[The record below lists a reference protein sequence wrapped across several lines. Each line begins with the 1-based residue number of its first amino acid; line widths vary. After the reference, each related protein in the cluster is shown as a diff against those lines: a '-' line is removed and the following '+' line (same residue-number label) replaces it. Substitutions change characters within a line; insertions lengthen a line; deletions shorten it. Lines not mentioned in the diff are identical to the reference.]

1 MKITIQELSKSFG
14 GRDIFNNF
22 SLEVDS
28 GVRLCV
34 CGPNGTGKSTLLRLL
49 AGVEPADGGRVILP
63 KGCRLGF
70 VEQELS
76 EEALDTPLL
85 TYVLD
90 VLHDWNEF
98 WAEWEEAAQQK
109 DEARLTQ
116 LMHRQA
122 ELEATHGYN
131 PEHRAKAVLSGLGFA
146 ESKWLRTLRE
156 LSGGWRERAKLA
168 RVLTAGADVLL
179 LDEPTNHLDM
189 EAVEWLESFL
199 MDFKGA
205 LVFVAHDRV
214 FMDRVGTHV
223 LYLGLSRPVFRK
235 ATYTQFLSL
244 QEEYNA
250 QREREA
256 KALQD
261 ELARKMA
268 FVERFRAKAT
278 KARQAGSRQKMAK
291 KLEKELE
298 DYRPEPK
305 RKELNFTWPE
315 APHMEKVALAA
326 ADLAFHF
333 PDGKQMWP
341 PLTFTLYNGQRVALV
356 GHNGCGKSTLLKLL
370 AGTLERCGGNVV
382 TAPQMRLG
390 YYTQHQMDTLR
401 PDTTVLGEI
410 RRLSDP
416 RTTEEELMS
425 VLGLFLLGQEY
436 FDRQVSKLSGGEKSR
451 LVLASLFLK
460 RCNFLL
466 LDEPTNHLDA
476 ESVAWLERYLSTFPG
491 TVIAVTH
498 DRYFLDNVAGWI
510 LELDR
515 GRGIPW
521 KGNYSSWL
529 EQKQKRLA
537 NEEKAEADRQKTL
550 ARELEWIRMSPK
562 GRHAKGKARIN
573 AYEAMLSHESE
584 KRAPDLEIYIPP
596 GPRLGKSVIELTGV
610 SKSMGDRV
618 LMEDVNAIIP
628 AGAIVGIIGPNGAGK
643 TTLFKMLVGQEQPD
657 TGTVKVGDTVQFA
670 YVDQGR
676 ESLEPGKSVYDI
688 ISEGHDT
695 IKLGSREVNARAYCT
710 RFNFHGADQQKKVDV
725 LSGGERNRL
734 HLARMLKSGAN
745 VLLLDEP
752 TNDIDVN
759 TMRALEDALDN
770 FAGCVLV
777 VSHDRWFLDRIAT
790 HIMAFEGD
798 SSVIFFEGN
807 FSEYEEDRKKRLGK
821 EAETPHR
828 PKFRKLTR

>member
-1 MKITIQELSKSFG
+1 MKITIQDLSKSFG
-14 GRDIFNNF
+14 GRDIFTNF

-34 CGPNGTGKSTLLRLL
+34 CGPNGTGKSTLLKLL

-63 KGCRLGF
+63 RGCRLGY

-76 EEALDTPLL
+76 EQALDTPLL

-90 VLHDWNEF
+90 VLHDWSDF
-98 WAEWEEAAQQK
+98 WGQWEDAAAAG
-109 DEARLTQ
+109 DEARLNE

-122 ELEATHGYN
+122 ELEAIHGYN
-131 PEHRAKAVLSGLGFA
+131 PEQRAKTVLSGLGFA
-146 ESKWLRTLRE
+146 ERKWHRTLRE

-179 LDEPTNHLDM
+179 LDEPTNHLDV
-189 EAVEWLESFL
+189 EAVEWLEDFLLSFQ
-199 MDFKGA
+199 GA

-214 FMDRVGTHV
+214 FMDKVGTHV

-261 ELARKMA
+261 ELNRKMA

-305 RKELNFTWPE
+305 RKELHFTWPE
-315 APHMEKVALAA
+315 APHSEKVVLAT

-333 PDGKQMWP
+333 SDGKQMWP
-341 PLTFTLYNGQRVALV
+341 PLTFTLYRGQRVALV

-370 AGTLERCGGNVV
+370 AGTLERCGGNIV
-382 TAPQMRLG
+382 TGTQVRLG

-436 FDRQVSKLSGGEKSR
+436 FDRQVSALSGGEKSR

-466 LDEPTNHLDA
+466 LDEPTNHLD
-476 ESVAWLERYLSTFPG
+476 LE
-491 TVIAVTH
+491 
-498 DRYFLDNVAGWI
+498 
-510 LELDR
+510 
-515 GRGIPW
+515 
-521 KGNYSSWL
+521 
-529 EQKQKRLA
+529 
-537 NEEKAEADRQKTL
+537 
-550 ARELEWIRMSPK
+550 
-562 GRHAKGKARIN
+562 
-573 AYEAMLSHESE
+573 
-584 KRAPDLEIYIPP
+584 
-596 GPRLGKSVIELTGV
+596 
-610 SKSMGDRV
+610 
-618 LMEDVNAIIP
+618 
-628 AGAIVGIIGPNGAGK
+628 
-643 TTLFKMLVGQEQPD
+643 
-657 TGTVKVGDTVQFA
+657 
-670 YVDQGR
+670 
-676 ESLEPGKSVYDI
+676 
-688 ISEGHDT
+688 
-695 IKLGSREVNARAYCT
+695 SREA
-710 RFNFHGADQQKKVDV
+710 
-725 LSGGERNRL
+725 
-734 HLARMLKSGAN
+734 LA
-745 VLLLDEP
+745 
-752 TNDIDVN
+752 
-759 TMRALEDALDN
+759 DALQRFDGTLLMV
-770 FAGCVLV
+770 A
-777 VSHDRWFLDRIAT
+777 HDRWLLSEVGAEAWALDDKGITVYPDFAAYDVARRA
-790 HIMAFEGD
+790 ALEEGKAAPAAAAAGAASAPAAD
-798 SSVIFFEGN
+798 ASRAGLSRDEL
-807 FSEYEEDRKKRLGK
+807 KKLKRE
-821 EAETPHR
+821 EAERRNALHKKLKPLQQRYATLETELAARMDEQVEVEQLLADPEVYADAARSTELLKRFNDLKDTVDRLMDEMSAVEEQIAEIEAAHR
-828 PKFRKLTR
+828 GDDA

>member
-14 GRDIFNNF
+14 GHDIFNNF

-49 AGVEPADGGRVILP
+49 AGVDAPDGGRVILP
-63 KGCRLGF
+63 RGCRLGY

-76 EEALDTPLL
+76 EEALETPLL

-90 VLHDWNEF
+90 VLHDWSDF
-98 WAEWEEAAQQK
+98 WAQWEEAASSGNQ
-109 DEARLTQ
+109 ARLEQ
-116 LMHRQA
+116 LMQRQT
-122 ELEATHGYN
+122 ELESSYGYN
-131 PEHRAKAVLSGLGFA
+131 PEHRAKAVLSGLGFS
-146 ESKWLRTLRE
+146 EEKWYRKLGQ

-179 LDEPTNHLDM
+179 LDEPTNHLDV

-199 MDFKGA
+199 LDFKGA

-214 FMDRVGTHV
+214 FMDTVGTHV

-235 ATYTQFLSL
+235 ATYSQFLEL

-261 ELARKMA
+261 ELNRKMA

-315 APHMEKVALAA
+315 APHSEKVVLAA

-333 PDGKQMWP
+333 PDGKTMWP
-341 PLTFTLYNGQRVALV
+341 PLTFTLYRGQRVALV

-370 AGTLERCGGNVV
+370 AGTLERCGGNIVGGSQV
-382 TAPQMRLG
+382 RMG

-401 PDTTVLGEI
+401 ADTTVLGEI

-436 FDRQVSKLSGGEKSR
+436 FDRQVSKLSGGEKAR

-466 LDEPTNHLDA
+466 LDEPTNHLD
-476 ESVAWLERYLSTFPG
+476 LE
-491 TVIAVTH
+491 
-498 DRYFLDNVAGWI
+498 
-510 LELDR
+510 
-515 GRGIPW
+515 
-521 KGNYSSWL
+521 
-529 EQKQKRLA
+529 
-537 NEEKAEADRQKTL
+537 
-550 ARELEWIRMSPK
+550 
-562 GRHAKGKARIN
+562 
-573 AYEAMLSHESE
+573 
-584 KRAPDLEIYIPP
+584 
-596 GPRLGKSVIELTGV
+596 
-610 SKSMGDRV
+610 
-618 LMEDVNAIIP
+618 
-628 AGAIVGIIGPNGAGK
+628 
-643 TTLFKMLVGQEQPD
+643 
-657 TGTVKVGDTVQFA
+657 
-670 YVDQGR
+670 
-676 ESLEPGKSVYDI
+676 
-688 ISEGHDT
+688 
-695 IKLGSREVNARAYCT
+695 SREA
-710 RFNFHGADQQKKVDV
+710 
-725 LSGGERNRL
+725 
-734 HLARMLKSGAN
+734 LAA
-745 VLLLDEP
+745 
-752 TNDIDVN
+752 
-759 TMRALEDALDN
+759 ALEKFDGTLLMVA
-770 FAGCVLV
+770 
-777 VSHDRWFLDRIAT
+777 HDRWLLSQVGAEAWALDSGGITVYPDFQRYDEARRAALEKDNSHEGAPRQTASADTARPSLSREEQKRIKREQAERRNALYKELKPLQQRYAALEKKLEAT
-790 HIMAFEGD
+790 MTEQADVEQQLADPSVYADGARSTELLKSFSALRDACERIMEDMAALEEQMAAIEARRAECAGD
-798 SSVIFFEGN
+798 
-807 FSEYEEDRKKRLGK
+807 
-821 EAETPHR
+821 
-828 PKFRKLTR
+828 

>member
-49 AGVEPADGGRVILP
+49 AGVEPPDGGRVILP
-63 KGCRLGF
+63 RGCRLGF

-98 WAEWEEAAQQK
+98 WAEWEDAARQK

-451 LVLASLFLK
+451 LVLPACSSSAATS
-460 RCNFLL
+460 CCWTNP
-466 LDEPTNHLDA
+466 PTIWTSKA
-476 ESVAWLERYLSTFPG
+476 ARPWARPCKSSTAPCSWWP
-491 TVIAVTH
+491 TT
-498 DRYFLDNVAGWI
+498 AGCSRRW
-510 LELDR
+510 
-515 GRGIPW
+515 
-521 KGNYSSWL
+521 
-529 EQKQKRLA
+529 
-537 NEEKAEADRQKTL
+537 
-550 ARELEWIRMSPK
+550 
-562 GRHAKGKARIN
+562 
-573 AYEAMLSHESE
+573 
-584 KRAPDLEIYIPP
+584 APRP
-596 GPRLGKSVIELTGV
+596 GPWTRRASPSTPT
-610 SKSMGDRV
+610 S
-618 LMEDVNAIIP
+618 P
-628 AGAIVGIIGPNGAGK
+628 ATTRPAVPLWK
-643 TTLFKMLVGQEQPD
+643 TTAP
-657 TGTVKVGDTVQFA
+657 A
-670 YVDQGR
+670 
-676 ESLEPGKSVYDI
+676 PGS
-688 ISEGHDT
+688 T
-695 IKLGSREVNARAYCT
+695 PPARPGSPTTRPAPTSPARSRSASSASRPNAATPCT
-710 RFNFHGADQQKKVDV
+710 R
-725 LSGGERNRL
+725 SSSPCSRNT
-734 HLARMLKSGAN
+734 
-745 VLLLDEP
+745 P
-752 TNDIDVN
+752 
-759 TMRALEDALDN
+759 
-770 FAGCVLV
+770 
-777 VSHDRWFLDRIAT
+777 RWKA
-790 HIMAFEGD
+790 
-798 SSVIFFEGN
+798 SW
-807 FSEYEEDRKKRLGK
+807 KR
-821 EAETPHR
+821 P
-828 PKFRKLTR
+828 

>member
-1 MKITIQELSKSFG
+1 MIDISVTNLVKEFEVGSKILDGLTFQ
-14 GRDIFNNF
+14 
-22 SLEVDS
+22 VDS
-28 GVRLCV
+28 GERVGLL
-34 CGPNGTGKSTLLRLL
+34 GPNGCGKTTLLRILTGVMDYDEGEVVIAPGKRVGL
-49 AGVEPADGGRVILP
+49 ISQIPVYPAGYTVED
-63 KGCRLGF
+63 
-70 VEQELS
+70 
-76 EEALDTPLL
+76 
-85 TYVLD
+85 VLD
-90 VLHDWNEF
+90 DAFADLHAMER
-98 WAEWEEAAQQK
+98 EM
-109 DEARLTQ
+109 TQ
-116 LMHRQA
+116 LAETMGQGEDQAAMARYDKLTAAFQAGGGYEMDTNKNKVCNGLSISAQMRQR
-122 ELEATHGYN
+122 
-131 PEHRAKAVLSGLGFA
+131 PFDK
-146 ESKWLRTLRE
+146 
-156 LSGGWRERAKLA
+156 LSGGEKT
-168 RVLTAGADVLL
+168 RVNLGRLILEDTDILL

-333 PDGKQMWP
+333 PDGKQRWP

-466 LDEPTNHLDA
+466 LDEPTNHLDL
-476 ESVAWLERYLSTFPG
+476 ESREALGTALQKFDGTLLMVA
-491 TVIAVTH
+491 H
-498 DRYFLDNVAGWI
+498 DRWLLSQVGAEAWALDEKGITVYPDFASYDTARRAA
-510 LELDR
+510 LESGSVSPSL
-515 GRGIPW
+515 
-521 KGNYSSWL
+521 NASSKAEKPDNAPRANL
-529 EQKQKRLA
+529 SREEQKRLKREQA
-537 NEEKAEADRQKTL
+537 ERRNALHKELKPLQQKYAALEGELEKAMNEQSDVETQLADPAVYADGARSTELLKRFNDLRDLTERLMEDMAALEEQIAAIEA
-550 ARELEWIRMSPK
+550 
-562 GRHAKGKARIN
+562 
-573 AYEAMLSHESE
+573 
-584 KRAPDLEIYIPP
+584 KRADID
-596 GPRLGKSVIELTGV
+596 
-610 SKSMGDRV
+610 SMGD
-618 LMEDVNAIIP
+618 
-628 AGAIVGIIGPNGAGK
+628 
-643 TTLFKMLVGQEQPD
+643 
-657 TGTVKVGDTVQFA
+657 
-670 YVDQGR
+670 
-676 ESLEPGKSVYDI
+676 
-688 ISEGHDT
+688 
-695 IKLGSREVNARAYCT
+695 
-710 RFNFHGADQQKKVDV
+710 
-725 LSGGERNRL
+725 
-734 HLARMLKSGAN
+734 LA
-745 VLLLDEP
+745 
-752 TNDIDVN
+752 
-759 TMRALEDALDN
+759 
-770 FAGCVLV
+770 
-777 VSHDRWFLDRIAT
+777 
-790 HIMAFEGD
+790 
-798 SSVIFFEGN
+798 
-807 FSEYEEDRKKRLGK
+807 
-821 EAETPHR
+821 
-828 PKFRKLTR
+828 